1 MDPGHRDAHLRLWTD
16 LTRRAQPGYIPA
28 PASLLAFD
36 IGIPVTARAEPSGH
50 LLEVSGS

>member
-28 PASLLAFD
+28 PASLHQDAALGD
-36 IGIPVTARAEPSGH
+36 RPLS
-50 LLEVSGS
+50 